1 MNPPRA
7 NPLIGIV
14 SMLLAMAILPFL
26 DVIAKHLG
34 GLGERSTGSAPAAG
48 FERP

>member
-1 MNPPRA
+1 MSPPRA
-7 NPLIGIV
+7 DPLTGIV

-34 GLGERSTGSAPAAG
+34 GLGERSTGSAPAAE